1 MLIPVIHL
9 PWVQRKVA
17 TLPMSHGSKGC
28 LCPTIL
34 QMTFSSSSLVL
45 TPGSKNTTEHGT
57 NSMEK
62 FHLIVYITQF
72 MTNFFHISIICLSVD
87 YTGNN
92 RVGIDSS
99 GLKIL
104 SVVSDG
110 KLTSR
115 FTKPLNWTVF
125 VKSKIYNCY
134 L

>member
-1 MLIPVIHL
+1 
-9 PWVQRKVA
+9 
-17 TLPMSHGSKGC
+17 
-28 LCPTIL
+28 
-34 QMTFSSSSLVL
+34 
-45 TPGSKNTTEHGT
+45 
-57 NSMEK
+57 
-62 FHLIVYITQF
+62 

-115 FTKPLNWTVF
+115 FTKPLNRRLTPLNLWTSQKVR
-125 VKSKIYNCY
+125 YY
-134 L
+134 GLMR